1 MSNKQIQESMNVIR
15 KSKNLHLSTLRF
27 IKTRFNHKGLH
38 KLIENKIA
46 KREYSSGEYS
56 NNNTYNAILPIF
68 NALPIADR
76 QYIMDR
82 PYFSRYRSTLSLEE
96 EEKAEEA
103 RKARKAEES
112 ELENILKKKAN
123 AIVKFQLRAKDL
135 GWSDKNIE
143 IQVKNIESLPT
154 SQINTKTTQLGHPP
168 NNKAIEA
175 ALIHTPNRNVFPDMR
190 NDPVVTNISSHF
202 QQHLVKEEEEA
213 NKAKEAKESLKSI
226 LLIAGTLIIGIV
238 MTVLAFTTPLFK
250 IGFRDMTE
258 TEINPVS
265 VMTIIL
271 FILVVLI
278 LFK

>member
-1 MSNKQIQESMNVIR
+1 MSNEQIQKSMNVIR
-15 KSKNLHLSTLRF
+15 KSKNLHLSTLQF

-96 EEKAEEA
+96 VEKLKEEEKEEEKAEEA

-112 ELENILKKKAN
+112 ELENILRKKAN
-123 AIVKFQLRAKDL
+123 AIVRFQLRAKDL

-250 IGFRDMTE
+250 SGFRDMAE
-258 TEINPVS
+258 T
-265 VMTIIL
+265 
-271 FILVVLI
+271 
-278 LFK
+278 

>member
-1 MSNKQIQESMNVIR
+1 MSNEQIQKSMNVIR
-15 KSKNLHLSTLRF
+15 KSKNLHLSTLQF

-96 EEKAEEA
+96 VEKLKEEEKEEEKAEEA

-112 ELENILKKKAN
+112 ELENILRKKAN
-123 AIVKFQLRAKDL
+123 AIVRFQLRAKDL

-175 ALIHTPNRNVFPDMR
+175 
-190 NDPVVTNISSHF
+190 
-202 QQHLVKEEEEA
+202 
-213 NKAKEAKESLKSI
+213 KESLKSI

-250 IGFRDMTE
+250 SGFRDMVE

-265 VMTIIL
+265 VMTV
-271 FILVVLI
+271 ILVVLI
-278 LFK
+278 LFKYI